1 MVAYA
6 AVRGIDVI
14 PEIDMPGHCLQ
25 AIDSYPWLACFGRG
39 SWGQSFSSPLC
50 VGKDRTLAFCESVW
64 EELSN
69 FSPMNMFT
77 WVATRSIRATG
88 NVVPTVRPVCVPKGC
103 LTKRLF
109 RRGSCT
115 VCSAFCE
122 ARGRRMIGWDEILEG
137 GAVPGATVMWWRPW
151 EPQSVSAAT
160 RQGCEVV
167 LCPQS
172 WFYFS
177 LEEDA
182 NSLARICR
190 FDMLPDSLSDAQKRQ
205 IKGVQGNLWT
215 EKIPTWSR
223 AEYMFYP
230 RLLVLAEKGW
240 TEPGKFDEDA
250 FMSRLLDY
258 CRRLDDEGVNYRIPS
273 LTNYH
278 AVSVFTDSVRTAVV
292 CPLPG
297 AVLRYTLDGSVPTV
311 NSPRYDAPLVI
322 RDDCML
328 HIRPYHADGRT
339 GDWITVRYE
348 KQDYARPLEPR
359 DTEPGL
365 CVDWYFRRFPGCD
378 AIGIPETL
386 YAAGGRCVV
395 DSVCFP
401 RAAAG
406 RRAVGMIFRG
416 ISTFRQPGSIPL
428 RSLPTTAPSCVSAA
442 GWWLITTE
450 NILCSKRADR
460 LRCLRACIRS
470 NCAISITTAA
480 RFVLSCSATT
490 VPATRSIPTCSA
502 TIREDCIFRFKV
514 V

>member
-1 MVAYA
+1 
-6 AVRGIDVI
+6 IFHKKH
-14 PEIDMPGHCLQ
+14 P
-25 AIDSYPWLACFGRG
+25 
-39 SWGQSFSSPLC
+39 
-50 VGKDRTLAFCESVW
+50 KSVQ
-64 EELSN
+64 LL
-69 FSPMNMFT
+69 
-77 WVATRSIRATG
+77 
-88 NVVPTVRPVCVPKGC
+88 GC
-103 LTKRLF
+103 ST
-109 RRGSCT
+109 
-115 VCSAFCE
+115 
-122 ARGRRMIGWDEILEG
+122 
-137 GAVPGATVMWWRPW
+137 
-151 EPQSVSAAT
+151 
-160 RQGCEVV
+160 
-167 LCPQS
+167 
-172 WFYFS
+172 
-177 LEEDA
+177 

-416 ISTFRQPGSIPL
+416 YIDI
-428 RSLPTTAPSCVSAA
+428 
-442 GWWLITTE
+442 
-450 NILCSKRADR
+450 
-460 LRCLRACIRS
+460 
-470 NCAISITTAA
+470 
-480 RFVLSCSATT
+480 
-490 VPATRSIPTCSA
+490 PATGIYTFALASDDGAILRIGGRVVVDNDGEHPLLEKSGQVALSA
-502 TIREDCIFRFKV
+502 GLHPLELRYFDYNGGEIRLVLLGDDGARHPLDTDLLRHDP
-514 V
+514 

>member
-1 MVAYA
+1 MKA
-6 AVRGIDVI
+6 
-14 PEIDMPGHCLQ
+14 ENLKNENELQ
-25 AIDSYPWLACFGRG
+25 SYFIHRMESILKEK
-39 SWGQSFSSPLC
+39 
-50 VGKDRTLAFCESVW
+50 GKKL
-64 EELSN
+64 
-69 FSPMNMFT
+69 
-77 WVATRSIRATG
+77 
-88 NVVPTVRPVCVPKGC
+88 
-103 LTKRLF
+103 
-109 RRGSCT
+109 
-115 VCSAFCE
+115 
-122 ARGRRMIGWDEILEG
+122 IGWDEILEG
-137 GAVPGATVMWWRPW
+137 GLAPDATVMSWRGTEGGIAAAAAGHHAVMTPSNYCYLDFCQDDPTT
-151 EPQSVSAAT
+151 EPVAAAAFLT
-160 RQGCEVV
+160 
-167 LCPQS
+167 
-172 WFYFS
+172 
-177 LEEDA
+177 LEQAYSYDPA
-182 NSLARICR
+182 
-190 FDMLPDSLSDAQKRQ
+190 PDSLGAQVVPM
-205 IKGVQGNLWT
+205 IFGVQGNLWT
-215 EKIPTWSR
+215 EKIPAWSR

-311 NSPRYDAPLVI
+311 NSPRYDAPLLI
-322 RDDCML
+322 RDDCTL

-378 AIGIPETL
+378 AIGVPETL

-416 ISTFRQPGSIPL
+416 YIDI
-428 RSLPTTAPSCVSAA
+428 
-442 GWWLITTE
+442 
-450 NILCSKRADR
+450 
-460 LRCLRACIRS
+460 
-470 NCAISITTAA
+470 
-480 RFVLSCSATT
+480 
-490 VPATRSIPTCSA
+490 PATGIYTFALASDDGAILRIGGRVVVDNDGEHPLLEKSGQVALSA
-502 TIREDCIFRFKV
+502 GLHPLELRYFDYNGGEIRLVLLGDDGARHPLDTDLLRHDP
-514 V
+514 

>member
-1 MVAYA
+1 
-6 AVRGIDVI
+6 
-14 PEIDMPGHCLQ
+14 
-25 AIDSYPWLACFGRG
+25 
-39 SWGQSFSSPLC
+39 
-50 VGKDRTLAFCESVW
+50 
-64 EELSN
+64 
-69 FSPMNMFT
+69 
-77 WVATRSIRATG
+77 
-88 NVVPTVRPVCVPKGC
+88 
-103 LTKRLF
+103 
-109 RRGSCT
+109 
-115 VCSAFCE
+115 
-122 ARGRRMIGWDEILEG
+122 MIGWDEILEG

-151 EPQSVSAAT
+151 EPQSVSVAT

-240 TEPGKFDEDA
+240 REPGKFDEDA

-311 NSPRYDAPLVI
+311 NSPRYDAPLLI
-322 RDDCML
+322 RDDCTL

-378 AIGIPETL
+378 AIGVPETL

-416 ISTFRQPGSIPL
+416 YIDI
-428 RSLPTTAPSCVSAA
+428 
-442 GWWLITTE
+442 
-450 NILCSKRADR
+450 
-460 LRCLRACIRS
+460 
-470 NCAISITTAA
+470 
-480 RFVLSCSATT
+480 
-490 VPATRSIPTCSA
+490 PATGIYTFALASDDGAILRIGGRVVVDNDGEHPLLEKSGQVALSA
-502 TIREDCIFRFKV
+502 GLHPLELRYFDYNGGEIRLVLLGDDGARHPLDTDLLRHDP
-514 V
+514 

>member
-1 MVAYA
+1 
-6 AVRGIDVI
+6 
-14 PEIDMPGHCLQ
+14 
-25 AIDSYPWLACFGRG
+25 
-39 SWGQSFSSPLC
+39 
-50 VGKDRTLAFCESVW
+50 
-64 EELSN
+64 
-69 FSPMNMFT
+69 
-77 WVATRSIRATG
+77 
-88 NVVPTVRPVCVPKGC
+88 
-103 LTKRLF
+103 
-109 RRGSCT
+109 
-115 VCSAFCE
+115 
-122 ARGRRMIGWDEILEG
+122 
-137 GAVPGATVMWWRPW
+137 
-151 EPQSVSAAT
+151 
-160 RQGCEVV
+160 
-167 LCPQS
+167 
-172 WFYFS
+172 
-177 LEEDA
+177 
-182 NSLARICR
+182 
-190 FDMLPDSLSDAQKRQ
+190 
-205 IKGVQGNLWT
+205 
-215 EKIPTWSR
+215 
-223 AEYMFYP
+223 
-230 RLLVLAEKGW
+230 
-240 TEPGKFDEDA
+240 
-250 FMSRLLDY
+250 MSRLLDY

-416 ISTFRQPGSIPL
+416 YIDIPATGIYTFALASD
-428 RSLPTTAPSCVSAA
+428 

-502 TIREDCIFRFKV
+502 TIREDCIFGLKSCDCQCVCELFAGS
-514 V
+514 